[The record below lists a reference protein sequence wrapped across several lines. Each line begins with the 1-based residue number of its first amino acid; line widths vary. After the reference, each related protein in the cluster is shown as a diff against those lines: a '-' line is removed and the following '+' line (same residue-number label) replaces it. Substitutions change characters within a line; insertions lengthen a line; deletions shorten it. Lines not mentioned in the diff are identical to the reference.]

1 MDGKPVSANGGDMFK
16 RKQFV
21 AIFHDCKTASRLARR
36 MKSALISALRN
47 SSGRKKFC
55 IHDASP

>member
-21 AIFHDCKTASRLARR
+21 AIFHDCKTASRLARG

-47 SSGRKKFC
+47 SS
-55 IHDASP
+55 